1 MIIGSQQQQLHKGTH
16 LVTEQTSYY
25 WNSGWGTSSG
35 TTATQGLDNPTM
47 HPSKRGMVGG
57 SAGTRAGF
65 RYWTNGTYGSTDT
78 AGGTMT
84 NITYVDVN
92 ASGTYMVTSSNEPT
106 IRASSIDIDAVDG
119 SQVVS
124 AYTPASVG
132 SVTIIDPVFGPA
144 ETDVVS
150 VSSGNPSYIQAWAWS
165 NSTQWG
171 SKRTNSANLNTATSA
186 NSGQGT
192 RFSPFGD
199 SVFANVGGSNGT
211 PWVFAFAYTQGTG
224 FGTKFANIS
233 GTSLTA
239 MRSLNVVGSAAT
251 AQKVLC
257 GLYAAA
263 PIIANFSSASGFGTK
278 LSNPSGMPVL
288 TNSAG
293 TNKNLQVGNGGTDV
307 VYLADTAND
316 LVVYTYTNASGF
328 GTKYTAPS
336 PTVSGIATWSR

>member
-1 MIIGSQQQQLHKGTH
+1 MIIGASQQQLHKGTH
-16 LVTEQTSYY
+16 LVTETASYY

-35 TTATQGLDNPTM
+35 TGSTGLDNPTM
-47 HPSKRGMVGG
+47 HPSKRGMVGV
-57 SAGTRAGF
+57 STSTRAGF
-65 RYWTNGTYGSTDT
+65 RYWTNGTYGNVDT
-78 AGGTMT
+78 AGGVLISA
-84 NITYVDVN
+84 NYVDVN
-92 ASGTYMVTSSNEPT
+92 ASGTYMVTASAPEPT
-106 IRASSIDIDAVDG
+106 IRASSIDIEAVDG

-124 AYTPASVG
+124 TYTPASVG
-132 SVTIIDPVFGPA
+132 VVDITDPVFGPA

-150 VSSGNPSYIQAWAWS
+150 VSSSNPSYIQAWAWS

-171 SKRTNSANLNTATSA
+171 SKRTNSADLNTPTSA

-192 RFSPFGD
+192 RFSPFGN

-224 FGTKFANIS
+224 FGTKFANVS
-233 GTSLTA
+233 ATSLTA

-251 AQKVLC
+251 AQKILC
-257 GLYAAA
+257 GLFSAA
-263 PIIANFSSASGFGTK
+263 PIIVNFSSSSGFGTK
-278 LSNPSGMPVL
+278 MTNPSGMPAA
-288 TNSAG
+288 TNSSG

-307 VYLADTAND
+307 VYLADAAND